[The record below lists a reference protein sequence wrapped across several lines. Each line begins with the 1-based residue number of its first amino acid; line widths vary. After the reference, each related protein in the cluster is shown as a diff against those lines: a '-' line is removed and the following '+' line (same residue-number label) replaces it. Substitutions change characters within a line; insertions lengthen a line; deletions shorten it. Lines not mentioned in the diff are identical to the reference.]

1 MHCRMHSI
9 LDIFCCR
16 LRSCK
21 QLFSPATD
29 SAVATQVPVFLAA
42 GMAAFN
48 SQAAEPLTIVEQG
61 SMLAGFLSF
70 KLAHVQYLY
79 SQLRPKFEQPGP
91 KRRVPDVS
99 SVKDVQ
105 LDVYGRSTKPI
116 RAIEE
121 ADRVLAEEE
130 ARKRNR

>member
-1 MHCRMHSI
+1 M
-9 LDIFCCR
+9 
-16 LRSCK
+16 
-21 QLFSPATD
+21 
-29 SAVATQVPVFLAA
+29 
-42 GMAAFN
+42 
-48 SQAAEPLTIVEQG
+48 
-61 SMLAGFLSF
+61 SF

-99 SVKDVQ
+99 SVQDVRM
-105 LDVYGRSTKPI
+105 DVYGREIKPT